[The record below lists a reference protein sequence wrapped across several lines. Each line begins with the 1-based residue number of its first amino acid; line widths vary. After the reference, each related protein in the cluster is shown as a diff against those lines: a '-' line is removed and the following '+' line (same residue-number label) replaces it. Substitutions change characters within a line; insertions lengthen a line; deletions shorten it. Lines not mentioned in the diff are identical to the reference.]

1 MDPKV
6 RRGTVEDT
14 GHSFLYPLVVPL
26 EVSRSRV
33 EAHRAE
39 MAERSRTN
47 EIEKSEV
54 VEFVSGPVSAFME
67 DDSDDEDLVRMAE
80 EVDGGGWMGDEADDA
95 LLLMAAVGT

>member
-1 MDPKV
+1 M
-6 RRGTVEDT
+6 
-14 GHSFLYPLVVPL
+14 
-26 EVSRSRV
+26 

-47 EIEKSEV
+47 EMEKSEV

-67 DDSDDEDLVRMAE
+67 DNSDDEDLVGMAE

-95 LLLMAAVGT
+95 LLVMAAAGT